1 MNNRAPVQTN
11 NMPAIQEMLTNRLT
25 EVGIEAL
32 LPKHITVDRFVQ
44 VAAIACMKN
53 PRLKEATQDSLI
65 MAFADCARDGLI
77 PDNREAFINTF
88 KKNLGSRQSPNYQ
101 VVAEYQPMIQGVIK
115 RARLSGEVSFICA
128 DVVFPEDRFEYYVD
142 EEGTHLLHVPD
153 FEADR
158 SVDRIKL
165 FFAMA
170 RLKSGE
176 VKAAVMTRKDVDRV
190 RAASTGK
197 NSDAWRQ
204 WYDRMGLKSV
214 GHRLCRDLPR
224 GDELLAMLEKNNEMS
239 WNEQAWQEQ
248 QWNGEIDV
256 TPSYEEAVKHGHAPV
271 NVEIVEVEELMG
283 AEPYTFEQE
292 DNPPQEYEQPQYHEP
307 DIDQLMSA
315 EPQQVNEVYAQLE
328 SAVLEIGDTD
338 DRQRTIERYKYA
350 VGAVNNAV
358 RVNAISEQQA
368 NLLSQQLTTIYQAIN
383 SEL

>member
-1 MNNRAPVQTN
+1 
-11 NMPAIQEMLTNRLT
+11 
-25 EVGIEAL
+25 
-32 LPKHITVDRFVQ
+32 
-44 VAAIACMKN
+44 
-53 PRLKEATQDSLI
+53 
-65 MAFADCARDGLI
+65 
-77 PDNREAFINTF
+77 
-88 KKNLGSRQSPNYQ
+88 
-101 VVAEYQPMIQGVIK
+101 
-115 RARLSGEVSFICA
+115 EVSFICA

-239 WNEQAWQEQ
+239 WNDQAWQEQ
-248 QWNGEIDV
+248 QWNGEIDI
-256 TPSYEEAVKHGHAPV
+256 TPSYDEAVKHGHTPV
-271 NVEIVEVEELMG
+271 NAEMVEVEELMG
-283 AEPYTFEQE
+283 AESYTFEQAE
-292 DNPPQEYEQPQYHEP
+292 PQQPDYEPPQYDEP

-315 EPQQVNEVYAQLE
+315 DEQVDDVYAQLE
-328 SAVLEIGDTD
+328 SAVFEIGDTN
-338 DRQRTIERYKYA
+338 DRQRTIEQYKYA

-358 RVNAISEQQA
+358 RVNAITQEQA